1 MALPDPRLNLSLLFS
16 RRILYHWAAYVH
28 VSLVGFRD
36 EVDRVSPFKTA
47 QMAGG
52 DAGGH
57 LTAFS
62 A

>member
-1 MALPDPRLNLSLLFS
+1 MNLSLLFS